1 MTYASD
7 QGTFESGV
15 LKVDE
20 IEKGDSTVSITITVG
35 TQWKTYDVA
44 QLSVIHC
51 QQHILFPNV
60 KDFVAQIGSKI
71 KQLDYRAVS
80 TDDEKDDDCPLGEHV
95 AESLV
100 DGITLDQNGVL

>member
-1 MTYASD
+1 
-7 QGTFESGV
+7 
-15 LKVDE
+15 
-20 IEKGDSTVSITITVG
+20 
-35 TQWKTYDVA
+35 
-44 QLSVIHC
+44 
-51 QQHILFPNV
+51 LFPNV